1 MNDQSRSRLFTLQ
14 QETLVAACE
23 EDQVPGR
30 YLETGSIIDGKFRV
44 LNLLGEGGMGAVY
57 RVRHLML
64 QKDVALKTFSR
75 SSLTEET
82 CLRFQREAQAL
93 GKLNHGNII
102 AVYDFG
108 LSQEGIPYYTM
119 EFLSG
124 CSLADRIKSDGP
136 IAAVEAVQVFQ
147 QVCRGLSLAH
157 SKGII
162 HRDLK
167 PGNIFLTAGGG
178 SAEADDVCA
187 KIVDF
192 GIASL
197 TDTSGQGQRLTR
209 CGAVFGSP
217 LYMSPEQ
224 AAGLPVTARSDI
236 YSLGCT
242 IFEALTGVPPYQ
254 GCSAVETVVMH
265 SSAPLPGLQ
274 EAAGGKYFPAELE
287 QLVVRMLE
295 KAPQARPADMKEVE
309 LALRKLSLGDT
320 LRVSA
325 DSRECDQPANST
337 RALGLKPGRICILSA
352 VCLIGLCFAAAL
364 GTGVWG
370 GNSSP
375 RAVPS
380 EKFVEKND
388 YDTINPNL
396 PALKNQATG
405 LDACLSRDELTAF
418 RAAVVSGQ
426 YEKGIGLLRKNM
438 ERRHYALDSP
448 EQAELLSN
456 IGVCYSSLNQYGQ
469 AEEKLGEA
477 ISIFERQYGSDSER
491 LATSLM
497 FLAVCKTKQDQFA
510 EAEQLFRKALS
521 IAERRLGKDDLFVA
535 DCLTGYGQ
543 MYFARGDRTHAESC
557 LSRASLIY
565 EQNELEEGDLRL
577 RAKAIAR
584 SLLDRIQR
592 R

>member
-1 MNDQSRSRLFTLQ
+1 MNEQSRSRLFTLQ
-14 QETLVAACE
+14 QGTLVASGDG
-23 EDQVPGR
+23 DQVPGR

-64 QKDVALKTFSR
+64 EKDVALKTFSR
-75 SSLTEET
+75 TSLTDEA

-108 LSQEGIPYYTM
+108 MSQEGIPYYTM

-136 IAAVEAVQVFQ
+136 IAAAEAAQVFQ

-167 PGNIFLTAGGG
+167 PGNIFLTVDGFG
-178 SAEADDVCA
+178 AESGVCA

-197 TDTSGQGQRLTR
+197 ADTSGPGQRLTR

-236 YSLGCT
+236 YSLGCS
-242 IFEALTGVPPYQ
+242 IFEALTGVPPYL
-254 GCSAVETVVMH
+254 GRSAMETVVMH

-287 QLVVRMLE
+287 ELVARMLE

-309 LALRKLSLGDT
+309 LTLRKLSLGDT
-320 LRVSA
+320 LRVSVA
-325 DSRECDQPANST
+325 PEENDEPANST
-337 RALGLKPGRICILSA
+337 RELGLTPGRVSILLA
-352 VCLIGLCFAAAL
+352 ACLIGLCFAAAL
-364 GTGVWG
+364 GAGVWG
-370 GNSSP
+370 SHSSP
-375 RAVPS
+375 RAVPA
-380 EKFVEKND
+380 ERGVDKAD
-388 YDTINPNL
+388 YDTISLSL
-396 PALKNQATG
+396 PAMKSQAKG
-405 LDACLSRDELTAF
+405 LDICLSSDELNAF
-418 RAAVVSGQ
+418 RAAVASGH
-426 YEKGIGLLRKNM
+426 YEKGISLLRKNM

-448 EQAELLSN
+448 EQAEILSN
-456 IGVCYSSLNQYGQ
+456 LGVCYSSLSQYRQ
-469 AEEKLGEA
+469 AEENLGLA
-477 ISIFERQYGSDSER
+477 ISIFEKRFGCESER
-491 LATSLM
+491 LAPSLT
-497 FLAVCKTKQDQFA
+497 FLAACKTKQHKYVDA
-510 EAEQLFRKALS
+510 ERLFRRALS
-521 IAERRLGKDDLFVA
+521 IGEKNFGPDDLFTA
-535 DCLTGYGQ
+535 DCLTGLGQ
-543 MYFARGDRTHAESC
+543 MYLERGDRSSAESC
-557 LSRASLIY
+557 LSRALLIY
-565 EQNELEEGDLRL
+565 EKYHLEEGDIRL

-584 SLLDRIQR
+584 SLLDHIHR

>member
-1 MNDQSRSRLFTLQ
+1 MNEQSRSRFFTLQ
-14 QETLVAACE
+14 QGTLVAACDGE
-23 EDQVPGR
+23 QVPGL
-30 YLETGSIIDGKFRV
+30 YLETGTIIDGKFRV

-64 QKDVALKTFSR
+64 EKDVALKTFSR

-119 EFLSG
+119 EHLSG
-124 CSLADRIKSDGP
+124 CSLADRIKADGP
-136 IAAVEAVQVFQ
+136 IAAAEAVQLFQ

-157 SKGII
+157 SKGIV

-167 PGNIFLTAGGG
+167 PGNIFLA
-178 SAEADDVCA
+178 ADGFGTESGVCA

-197 TDTSGQGQRLTR
+197 TDISGPGQRLTR
-209 CGAVFGSP
+209 SGAVFGSP

-224 AAGLPVTARSDI
+224 AAGLPATARSDI

-242 IFEALTGVPPYQ
+242 IFEALTGVPPYL
-254 GCSAVETVVMH
+254 GRSAMETVFMH
-265 SSAPLPGLQ
+265 SCAPLPGLK
-274 EAAGGKYFPAELE
+274 EAAGGRYFPAELE
-287 QLVVRMLE
+287 QLVARMLE

-309 LALRKLSLGDT
+309 LALRKLSREDT
-320 LRVSA
+320 LRVPV
-325 DSRECDQPANST
+325 DSRELDEPANLT
-337 RALGLKPGRICILSA
+337 RAVGLMPGRICILLA
-352 VCLIGLCFAAAL
+352 ACLIGLCLAAL

-370 GNSSP
+370 GSSSP
-375 RAVPS
+375 RAVPG
-380 EKFVEKND
+380 EKFVDKED
-388 YDTINPNL
+388 YDTISLSL
-396 PALKNQATG
+396 PAMKSQAKG
-405 LDACLSRDELTAF
+405 LDICLSSDELNAF
-418 RAAVVSGQ
+418 RAALASGH

-438 ERRHYALDSP
+438 ERRHYAPDSP
-448 EQAELLSN
+448 EQAEILSN
-456 IGVCYSSLNQYGQ
+456 LGVCYSTLNRYGQ
-469 AEEKLGEA
+469 AEENLGLA

-491 LATSLM
+491 LAPSLT
-497 FLAVCKTKQDQFA
+497 FLAACKTKQHQFV
-510 EAEQLFRKALS
+510 EAEKLYRRALS
-521 IAERRLGKDDLFVA
+521 IGERSFGKDDLFVA
-535 DCLTGYGQ
+535 DCLTGLGQ
-543 MYFARGDRTHAESC
+543 MYLERGDRSSAASC

-565 EQNELEEGDLRL
+565 EKYHLEEGDMRL
-577 RAKAIAR
+577 QAKAMAR
-584 SLLDRIQR
+584 SLLDRIHR